1 MAHGKS
7 AFFTTDAFVAIS
19 VLVVVFSIVV
29 PLPTQIL
36 DALMAFNLIF
46 NLLILLMVLFVE
58 KPTDF
63 SVFPSLLLTST
74 VFGLGLNV
82 SSTRLILTLG
92 DRFSGYMIRAFSS
105 FVVGG
110 SGTQGLVI
118 GFTVF
123 IILIAVQA
131 FVITKGATRIAEVA
145 ARFTLDFNATKSMSI
160 DAEYNAGVITEEEA
174 RERKRQIQRE
184 ADFFGAMDGASKF
197 VSGNVKIGIFI
208 TIVNVIAGLIVGVI
222 FRREGFQAALQTY
235 TNLTIGD
242 GLLAQLPSLLLS
254 VATGFIVTRS
264 SDQGSFGQNVQEQF
278 SKSALVYFIGS
289 GALIVMAVLPGFP
302 HSILFFMAVCF
313 AFVGLQLRKRE
324 RVHVQEHE
332 MQKSSD
338 KKGMQQTQDSTSEM
352 GPIVPLDPLSLELGY
367 GLIPLVDKEKGAE
380 LLSRITVI
388 RKDAAL
394 DLGLV
399 APKIRIIDNMRLDP
413 SSYCF
418 KIQGL
423 EVARG
428 KLRLGWFLAI
438 KSGQV
443 TEEVPGERTIDP
455 TFGLPA
461 VWISEENRDRAE
473 RVGYTVVAPSAII
486 ATHLTQV
493 IRTNAADILG
503 RQNVQMIIDALR
515 KEYPAVVD
523 DVTQKCPLGK
533 IQKVLQ
539 GLLRE
544 QVSIRNTVA
553 IFETLAD
560 FASTSDTVPVPIL
573 IEKVRQRLGRQIC
586 LQYADEQNVLHVM
599 RLDSSLETFL
609 SEKIALTVDS
619 LSILTLSLDEQ
630 RQVLQAVRT
639 VFVPTRQEGYIPVLL
654 TTDTIRSAMWNL
666 FFSDRIEIA

>member
-1 MAHGKS
+1 
-7 AFFTTDAFVAIS
+7 
-19 VLVVVFSIVV
+19 
-29 PLPTQIL
+29 
-36 DALMAFNLIF
+36 
-46 NLLILLMVLFVE
+46 
-58 KPTDF
+58 
-63 SVFPSLLLTST
+63 
-74 VFGLGLNV
+74 
-82 SSTRLILTLG
+82 
-92 DRFSGYMIRAFSS
+92 
-105 FVVGG
+105 
-110 SGTQGLVI
+110 
-118 GFTVF
+118 
-123 IILIAVQA
+123 
-131 FVITKGATRIAEVA
+131 
-145 ARFTLDFNATKSMSI
+145 
-160 DAEYNAGVITEEEA
+160 
-174 RERKRQIQRE
+174 
-184 ADFFGAMDGASKF
+184 
-197 VSGNVKIGIFI
+197 
-208 TIVNVIAGLIVGVI
+208 
-222 FRREGFQAALQTY
+222 
-235 TNLTIGD
+235 
-242 GLLAQLPSLLLS
+242 
-254 VATGFIVTRS
+254 
-264 SDQGSFGQNVQEQF
+264 
-278 SKSALVYFIGS
+278 
-289 GALIVMAVLPGFP
+289 
-302 HSILFFMAVCF
+302 
-313 AFVGLQLRKRE
+313 
-324 RVHVQEHE
+324 
-332 MQKSSD
+332 
-338 KKGMQQTQDSTSEM
+338 TSEM

-666 FFSDRIEIA
+666 FFSDRIEIAVMSYKEVSTDMRIETVGVVRIEESDVDAFVRKQ